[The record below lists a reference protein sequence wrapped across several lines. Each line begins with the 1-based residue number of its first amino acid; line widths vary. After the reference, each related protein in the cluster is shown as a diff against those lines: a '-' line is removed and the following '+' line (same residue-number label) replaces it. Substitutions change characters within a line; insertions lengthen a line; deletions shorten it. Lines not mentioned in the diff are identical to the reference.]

1 MGFQFEK
8 PCTSIEI
15 LGFSIEIPSLS
26 IEIQRFSVKLL
37 GFLKICDK
45 LLAYVHPLKFCN
57 NNLQAYDCSHKEF
70 ILIFITFLRN
80 CIAIAKKVS
89 VFWVFL
95 DRIFPH
101 LDWMQNLQISIQIS
115 IFMPNVGKYGPEKL
129 RIRTFFTQWVAWTKF
144 GHNLTSRRNILWKS
158 GDELVKESVYT
169 AITRVL
175 FTTQS
180 NIKTKLCGSS

>member
-15 LGFSIEIPSLS
+15 LGFSIEFPSLS

-45 LLAYVHPLKFCN
+45 LLTYVHPLKFCN
-57 NNLQAYDCSHKEF
+57 NNLKAYDCSHKEF

-129 RIRTFFTQWVAWTKF
+129 QIRTFFTQWVAWTKF

-175 FTTQS
+175 FRTQS